1 MKSDLHDGI
10 DGTEIVL
17 TLKLEIAR
25 AILKREEGLSLKR
38 VSNIFLI
45 IIMKKNG
52 IFQSLL
58 PKIPKMLK
66 HENIKFLFP
75 HFILLIGPNYLVKI
89 KTEKKIAKIILTLFD
104 IEN

>member
-1 MKSDLHDGI
+1 LKSDLHDGI

-45 IIMKKNG
+45 IIIKKWDFSIIVAKNT
-52 IFQSLL
+52 
-58 PKIPKMLK
+58 
-66 HENIKFLFP
+66 EN
-75 HFILLIGPNYLVKI
+75 
-89 KTEKKIAKIILTLFD
+89 AQA
-104 IEN
+104 